1 MQLQFPS
8 GDLQPRRNQS
18 GLAVTLRPYQEEAL
32 RGLDLCWQSR
42 AEANPIV
49 VVPTGGGKS
58 ILIAE
63 SARRCLVKRSGAR
76 VIVATHVQELVDQNY
91 RAMKRVWPDAPV
103 GIYSAGLGRR
113 DTWAQITFASVQSIF
128 RDHAKLGRTDL
139 LMIDEA
145 HLVSRKASGMYSQL
159 IAGLRE
165 TNAACQLVGYT
176 ATPWRMDSG
185 YLTEPY
191 GDDPPLFDEIA
202 YEISLLELIADG
214 YLSPPISISTTAK
227 QSVKGV
233 AKRGGEFV
241 ESDLDA
247 AVNTDAL
254 NRKIVRES
262 IERGEDRR
270 KWLCFGVTIDHCIRL
285 ADEFMRQGIPAA
297 MVSGE
302 TPKGERRALI
312 NAFRAGKLRVLT
324 SVNVL
329 GTGFDVP
336 DVDMIV
342 AARPTC
348 SPGLW
353 LQQAGRGLRIAD
365 GKSNC
370 LVLDFAGN
378 TLRFGL
384 LDQIKGISKREKKTL
399 VEEVTVKACDLCG
412 AYSPKESEY
421 CTGCGAAFP
430 KPPQKAPQDR
440 ESKLVSKAHD
450 GRVATDLTELQWR
463 PVLGVSYHRHSK
475 PGKPDSLR
483 VTYQVPGEFFG
494 ISQWVCLEHH
504 GEIAQKYAH
513 SWWRRAAPGQPI
525 PATVNEALALASR
538 TIPCPR
544 RILVRPEGSF
554 WRIEKA
560 EY

>member
-1 MQLQFPS
+1 MQLNLPVPESRRS
-8 GDLQPRRNQS
+8 G

-63 SARRCLVKRSGAR
+63 SARRCLQRRRGAR

-91 RAMKRVWPDAPV
+91 RAMRRVWPDAPTGV
-103 GIYSAGLGRR
+103 YAAGLGRK
-113 DTWAQITFASVQSIF
+113 DTWAQITFASVQSIY
-128 RDHAKLGRTDL
+128 RSYADLGRTDL

-165 TNAACQLVGYT
+165 INPDCQLVGYT

-214 YLSPPISISTTAK
+214 FLSPPVSIATKAQ

-241 ESDLDA
+241 EADLDK
-247 AVNTDAL
+247 AVNTRAL
-254 NRKIVRES
+254 NERIVRES
-262 IERGEDRR
+262 VERSEGRR
-270 KWLCFGVTIDHCIRL
+270 KWLCFGVTIDHCTRL

-312 NAFRAGKLRVLT
+312 KAFREGKLRVLT

-336 DVDMIV
+336 DVDMII

-353 LQQAGRGLRIAD
+353 LQQAGRGLRTAD
-365 GKSNC
+365 GKDNC
-370 LVLDFAGN
+370 LILDFAGN

-384 LDQIKGISKREKKTL
+384 LDQIKGISKREKKAP
-399 VEEVTVKACDLCG
+399 VEEVSVKSCELCG
-412 AYSPKESEY
+412 AYSPKTSEY

-430 KPPQKAPQDR
+430 APQKAPQDR
-440 ESKLVSKAHD
+440 ESKLVAKAHD

-513 SWWRRAAPGQPI
+513 SWWRRAAPGTSI
-525 PATVNEALALASR
+525 PATVSEALAMAPH

-544 RILVRPEGSF
+544 RILVRPEGRF

-560 EY
+560 DY